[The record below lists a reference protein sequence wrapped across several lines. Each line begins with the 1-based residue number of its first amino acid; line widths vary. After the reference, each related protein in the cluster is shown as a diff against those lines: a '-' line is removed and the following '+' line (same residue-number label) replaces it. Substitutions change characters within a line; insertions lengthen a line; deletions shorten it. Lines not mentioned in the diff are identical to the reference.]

1 MTGATI
7 LENKRLD
14 FLQAFRG
21 ISALMVT
28 VLHIRIHQNN
38 PPSNSLYDWL
48 FAPGAAG
55 VDLFFIISGFIMVYT
70 TRDNDGSFQYFY
82 SYMVKRISRIVPVYM
97 VLTLIYWMAML
108 IASDVVGS
116 EFGYGLKDVIKSLL
130 FYPLN
135 VVSGEPPN
143 LGAAVLYPGWTLNY
157 EMYFYLVFGAS
168 LLFRKMRWLAL
179 TGWIV
184 FTLIVLPLLKGGVPV
199 LDANLSYGWGSYLNL
214 LTSPM
219 IWEFFAG
226 VLIGLVYFSRFE
238 IRNVQYVVFLRA
250 LALAFTAWWILG
262 NVTWGNG
269 LGKWGVPLVLL
280 VLVFSI
286 TEKTFPVKI
295 PKVIIWMG
303 NISFSLYLIHPIV
316 LGPTFNI
323 LWESGFRASIRD
335 VSFVAPMLV
344 LSIAAAHISH
354 KYLEV
359 RLSNWVRDLALRGY
373 QSPIFL
379 KMKKSEKGN

>member
-1 MTGATI
+1 M
-7 LENKRLD
+7 
-14 FLQAFRG
+14 
-21 ISALMVT
+21 
-28 VLHIRIHQNN
+28 
-38 PPSNSLYDWL
+38 YDWL

-97 VLTLIYWMAML
+97 VLTLIYWTAML

-219 IWEFFAG
+219 IWEF
-226 VLIGLVYFSRFE
+226 LRVY
-238 IRNVQYVVFLRA
+238 
-250 LALAFTAWWILG
+250 
-262 NVTWGNG
+262 
-269 LGKWGVPLVLL
+269 
-280 VLVFSI
+280 
-286 TEKTFPVKI
+286 
-295 PKVIIWMG
+295 
-303 NISFSLYLIHPIV
+303 SL
-316 LGPTFNI
+316 
-323 LWESGFRASIRD
+323 
-335 VSFVAPMLV
+335 
-344 LSIAAAHISH
+344 
-354 KYLEV
+354 
-359 RLSNWVRDLALRGY
+359 DLF
-373 QSPIFL
+373 IFQDL
-379 KMKKSEKGN
+379 K